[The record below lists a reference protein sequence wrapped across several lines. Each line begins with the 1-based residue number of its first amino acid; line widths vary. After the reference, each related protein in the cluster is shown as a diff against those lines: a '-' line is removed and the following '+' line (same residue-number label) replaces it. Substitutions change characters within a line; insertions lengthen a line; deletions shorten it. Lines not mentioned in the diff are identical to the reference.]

1 MSKKFR
7 LLMVLVLATGL
18 LGGLLTASTVSADPW
33 PGTFIQIP
41 RIDVAGSEFGDG
53 WQTRIQIQNVSGIA
67 TTVTVEFYGGDPYLC
82 PPNEDGPFYWTE
94 MEMPVNGIWTLQ
106 SAIPAGA
113 RSAFISTD
121 PAATL
126 AVTVDRWGPDPDPEG
141 SGFMVSSSYTGVPD
155 PMPGAQDPIQGAYE
169 YYAPYLMDNYLGR
182 LNTVITIQNSGD
194 ACTSVWIYYKQEG
207 NCECM
212 KAHHIEQIAPGEM
225 ITVGPVAIPTMVDW
239 PADASVGCAP
249 GNGPDIVGGWLGS
262 AYITANEPLGIIVD
276 QLGDSALLTM
286 RAMPF
291 HYDWNYTWYADL
303 LYRELSGWDSSIQV
317 QNLTKTSQP
326 TFVTVDFFDQSGD
339 EIFFVGDWV
348 CRNGAKTFY
357 LPAITDLGI
366 NFPFGYVG
374 AAEIQSHDQVDYPGG
389 VHEGQPIFAIVDL
402 KKRKMWDGEIIRH
415 TLPGEIQAGAYNAHP
430 YWQKWNAFG
439 WAMPHIAKEQD
450 GMTSRIAIRNN
461 GNCNKITG
469 DIYIFDETGNLVT
482 MIPVPW
488 LHPKHMK
495 VVDLA
500 YFGQLPR
507 GFVGAAI
514 FIVDGV
520 EQLCDVDFDG
530 HVDPEPVM
538 PSVVVLNYGWERE
551 LPPGPSAAGEMPT
564 DGDYTRVYE
573 AFPYLLGMPVCY
585 GSIFGT
591 ATVRQAWHGFDFDYL
606 EGVDVYVDDSGLLD
620 ETDST
625 GGYQVKDVEEFEHTV
640 TFTKTGFFDLELETE
655 VFCGEETK
663 LDPELICSN
672 PLFVTVEDTQLNPI
686 PGATVTVTGTFEV
699 NDDAV
704 ETYTT
709 EDVTDNAGE
718 ATFDVA
724 GAADLEVVASA
735 PGHDDGTVNLTRDP
749 DNVDCYDSPEAG
761 VQLCKW
767 NTVVGTVFIGGEPA
781 EGYTLKAI
789 QMSNPDLPEVDS
801 DVTTAN
807 GVFSLENLSLGTGGP
822 DYRVQ
827 LWSPSETYIDFL
839 DFSVPDCGQTG
850 VLSYTNGVWDGP
862 ENWTP

>member
-1 MSKKFR
+1 
-7 LLMVLVLATGL
+7 MVLVLATGL
-18 LGGLLTASTVSADPW
+18 LGGLLTASTVSADPT
-33 PGTFIQIP
+33 PGIFVQVP

-94 MEMPVNGIWTLQ
+94 MDMPVNGIWTLQ
-106 SAIPAGA
+106 SAIPDGA

-121 PAATL
+121 PDATL
-126 AVTVDRWGPDPDPEG
+126 AVTVDRWGPDPAG
-141 SGFMVSSSYTGVPD
+141 SGFTVSSSYTGVPD
-155 PMPGAQDPIQGAYE
+155 PMPGAQDPLQGAFE
-169 YYAPYLMDNYLGR
+169 YYAPYVMDSYLGR
-182 LNTVITIQNSGD
+182 LDTVITIQNSGD

-212 KAHHIEQIAPGEM
+212 KAQHIEQIAPGEM
-225 ITVGPVAIPTMVDW
+225 ITVGPDTFATTEDYPS
-239 PADASVGCAP
+239 DANVGCAP
-249 GNGPDIVGGWLGS
+249 GNGDFLGS
-262 AYITANEPLGIIVD
+262 AYITANEELGIIVD
-276 QLGDSALLTM
+276 QLGDAALLTM

-389 VHEGQPIFAIVDL
+389 IHEGQPIFAIVDL

-415 TLPGEIQAGAYNAHP
+415 TKPGEIQAGAYNAHP

-469 DIYIFDETGNLVT
+469 DIFIFDETGNLVT

-507 GFVGAAI
+507 GFVGAAL

-530 HVDPEPVM
+530 HVDPEPIM

-573 AFPYLLGMPVCY
+573 AFPYLPGVPVCY

-591 ATVRQAWHGFDFDYL
+591 ATVRQAWHNFDFDYL

-672 PLFVTVEDTQLNPI
+672 PLLVTVEDTQLNAI

-699 NDDAV
+699 NDDV
-704 ETYTT
+704 EETYKTSDT
-709 EDVTDNAGE
+709 TDNAGVV
-718 ATFDVA
+718 TFDVA

-735 PGHDDGTVNLTRDP
+735 PGHDDETVNVAGQGTGLNP
-749 DNVDCYDSPEAG
+749 DCYAEPEAELW
-761 VQLCKW
+761 LCKW
-767 NTVVGTVFIGGEPA
+767 NTVVGTVWIGGEPA
-781 EGYTLKAI
+781 AGYML
-789 QMSNPDLPEVDS
+789 DLVDMNVDPVEVVDS
-801 DVTTAN
+801 DTTTAN
-807 GVFSLENLSLGTGGP
+807 GVFSLEDLSSNDQAGQNYRINLYNTGG
-822 DYRVQ
+822 
-827 LWSPSETYIDFL
+827 TYISTTGDFTV
-839 DFSVPDCGQTG
+839 DTCGATSVFT
-850 VLSYTNGVWDGP
+850 YTDGAWDDDGT
-862 ENWTP
+862 W